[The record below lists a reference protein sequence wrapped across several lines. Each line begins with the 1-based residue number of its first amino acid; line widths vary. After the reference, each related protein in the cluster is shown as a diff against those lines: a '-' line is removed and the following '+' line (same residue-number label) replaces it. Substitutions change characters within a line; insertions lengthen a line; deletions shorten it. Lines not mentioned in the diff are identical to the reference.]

1 MATPETVRVYTVD
14 QNDDALE
21 GVLVRFFDDTDTF
34 VTQNYSAL
42 VGSDV
47 YAEVTLDGDAV
58 PIEYTVRLSKTG
70 VAFDGALGDDSKTPQ
85 SIEVYSPAAGAPS
98 GTNDF
103 TVQGQTFERP
113 VAADPYLCR
122 ASGFFRDAAGR
133 PLRNFDMHFTLQRSP
148 LLVGDDG
155 ILGFKVY
162 GTTDNNGY
170 FEVDLYR
177 FGDYL
182 VELQSLE
189 HQRCV
194 SVPDVSSINLVELLF
209 PVVSSVV
216 YDPTAVTVAAG
227 DTQAVDVTITDST
240 GLTRELTESLLTFTS
255 EDESVATIG
264 ISAGQLIVS
273 GQSAGSTTITVT
285 QTDTSIVVIPEIT
298 LDSLS
303 VTVS

>member
-42 VGSDV
+42 VGADA

-58 PIEYTVRLSKTG
+58 PIGYTVRLSKTG

-122 ASGFFRDAAGR
+122 ASGFFKDAAGR
-133 PLRNFDMHFTLQRSP
+133 PLRNFDMHFTLERSP
-148 LLVGDDG
+148 ILVGDDG
-155 ILGFKVY
+155 VLGFKVY

-170 FEVDLYR
+170 FEIDLYR
-177 FGDYL
+177 SGHYL
-182 VELQSLE
+182 VELESLE

-194 SVPDVSSINLVELLF
+194 VVPDISSINLVELLF
-209 PVVSSVV
+209 PVVASVA
-216 YDPTAVTVAAG
+216 YDPATVSVAAG
-227 DTQAVDVTITDST
+227 DSQTVDVTVTDST
-240 GLTRELTESLLTFTS
+240 GLTHELTETLLTFAS
-255 EDESVATIG
+255 DDETVATVG
-264 ISAGQLIVS
+264 QSAGQLVVT

>member
-240 GLTRELTESLLTFTS
+240 GLTHELTESLLTFTS